1 MKGSVQLHIGNAY
14 TSSSA
19 ASRPP
24 WTQKMFLYPA
34 LFSRSQAAR
43 DLPGNYGWNDAS
55 KYISNI
61 MTITLIF
68 PPHISFP

>member
-24 WTQKMFLYPA
+24 WTQKRFLYPA

-43 DLPGNYGWNDAS
+43 DLPGNYG
-55 KYISNI
+55 
-61 MTITLIF
+61 
-68 PPHISFP
+68 